1 MITCPGVTKS
11 RIRFHYDIISPF
23 YRLMW
28 GRHIHHGLWD
38 EADERFELPTH
49 AAQLRLTETL
59 ADAVGV
65 NSRDTVLDVGC
76 GLGGSAIHLAKTRGC
91 RVTGVTLSGVQR
103 MYASLAARRHG
114 VRRRVTFLHED
125 AERMVFDAGSFNVVW
140 SIECTEH
147 LFDKPA
153 FFRKVGKWL
162 RPEGRL
168 AICAWVAGEE
178 PLGDEQRR
186 TVANVCHGMFC
197 PSLGTASDYEGWF
210 RDAGLAEFESRDWTA
225 RVAKTWD
232 ICRDRVRR
240 TGVAKLAPLF
250 GRDAKLFASHI
261 DTMIEA
267 YASGA
272 MQYVAFTAVK
282 PTAGTAERE

>member
-1 MITCPGVTKS
+1 MISHSGVTKS
-11 RIRFHYDIISPF
+11 RIRFHYDLISPF

-38 EADERFELPTH
+38 EADERFELPTG
-49 AAQLRLTETL
+49 AAQVRLTETL

-65 NSRDTVLDVGC
+65 HSRDAVLDVGC

-103 MYASLAARRHG
+103 MYASLAARRHD

-125 AERMVFDAGSFNVVW
+125 AERMVFDAGSFSVVW

-153 FFRKVGKWL
+153 FFREVGRWL

-178 PLGDEQRR
+178 PLSDEQQR
-186 TVANVCHGMFC
+186 TVENVCHGMFC
-197 PSLGTASDYEGWF
+197 PSLGTASDYESWF
-210 RDAGLAEFESRDWTA
+210 RDAGLAEIESRDWTA

-232 ICRDRVRR
+232 VCRDRVRR
-240 TGVAKLAPLF
+240 TGTARLAPLF
-250 GRDAKLFASHI
+250 GRDAKLFVSHI

-272 MQYVAFTAVK
+272 MRYVAFTAAK
-282 PTAGTAERE
+282 PTAGTAEGE

>member
-1 MITCPGVTKS
+1 MITHASVTKS
-11 RIRFHYDIISPF
+11 QIRFHYDLISPF

-38 EADERFELPTH
+38 ASDERFELPTH
-49 AAQLRLTETL
+49 AAQVRLTETL
-59 ADAVGV
+59 ADGVGI
-65 NSRDTVLDVGC
+65 NAKDAVLDVGC
-76 GLGGSAIHLAKTRGC
+76 GLGGSAIHLARTRGC

-103 MYASLAARRHG
+103 AYASLAARRHG
-114 VRRRVTFLHED
+114 VRRRVTFLRED
-125 AERMVFDAGSFNVVW
+125 AERMVFDAGSFSVVW

-153 FFRKVGKWL
+153 FFREVGRWL
-162 RPEGRL
+162 RPRGRL

-178 PLGDEQRR
+178 PLSDEQRR
-186 TVANVCHGMFC
+186 TIENVCHGMFC
-197 PSLGTASDYEGWF
+197 PSLGTASDYKGWF
-210 RDAGLAEFESRDWTA
+210 RDAGLTEIESHDWTA

-232 ICRDRVRR
+232 ICRQRVRR
-240 TGVAKLAPLF
+240 TGTATFAPLF
-250 GRDAKLFASHI
+250 GRDATLFVSHI

-272 MQYVAFTAVK
+272 MRYAAFTAVK
-282 PTAGTAERE
+282 RGDD

>member
-1 MITCPGVTKS
+1 MITRPGVTKS
-11 RIRFHYDIISPF
+11 AIRFHYDLISPF

-59 ADAVGV
+59 ADASEVGS
-65 NSRDTVLDVGC
+65 NDAVLDVGC
-76 GLGGSAIHLAKTRGC
+76 GLGGSAVHLAKTRGC
-91 RVTGVTLSGVQR
+91 HVTGVTLSGVQR
-103 MYASLAARRHG
+103 LYASLAARRHG
-114 VRRRVTFLHED
+114 VRRRVTFLRED
-125 AERMVFDAGSFNVVW
+125 AERMVFDAESFSVVW

-153 FFRKVGKWL
+153 FFREVGKWL

-178 PLGDEQRR
+178 PLSNEQRQ
-186 TVANVCHGMFC
+186 TVENVCHGMFC
-197 PSLGTASDYEGWF
+197 PSLGSASDYEGWF
-210 RDAGLAEFESRDWTA
+210 RDAGLVEIEGRDWSA
-225 RVAKTWD
+225 RVANTWD

-240 TGVAKLAPLF
+240 TGTAKIAPLF
-250 GRDAKLFASHI
+250 GPGTNRFVSHI
-261 DTMIEA
+261 DTMIKA

-272 MQYVAFTAVK
+272 MRYVAFTAVK
-282 PTAGTAERE
+282 PHV